1 MKFAI
6 SALAAVSVFAVA
18 PASAATVVFSTLGSP
33 TTTAATQSV
42 TADGITA
49 NFTGGVYTGS
59 VAAMNAADGNVAL
72 AARTVQ
78 KSSTGL
84 GVAQDGEANQIDSNG
99 ANELLQVVF
108 SAPGNFRI
116 VSVTVGMVDNTDTFA
131 LFGGQ
136 NGTYTRLGFTGA
148 IQSGITGGIPV
159 TRTNLGGGN
168 YRLDFNYGGGF
179 DSFRFGTNDEE
190 ADGYSLRS
198 LSVAAVPEPSAW
210 ALLILGFGLTGAAL
224 RRRTRDQGV
233 ARAALNFG

>member
-6 SALAAVSVFAVA
+6 TALAAASVFAVA
-18 PASAATVVFSTLGSP
+18 PASAATIVFSTTGSP
-33 TTTAATQSV
+33 TTTAATQTVTSGGV
-42 TADGITA
+42 TAS
-49 NFTGGVYTGS
+49 FTGGTYTGS
-59 VAAMNAADGNVAL
+59 VAAMNNADGNVAL
-72 AARTVQ
+72 TARTVQ

-108 SAPGNFRI
+108 SAPAHFRI

-148 IQSGITGGIPV
+148 IQSGLTGGIPV
-159 TRTNLGGGN
+159 TRTSLGGGN

-198 LSVAAVPEPSAW
+198 LSIAAVPEPSTW
-210 ALLILGFGLTGAAL
+210 ALLMLGFGLVGGAL
-224 RRRTRDQGV
+224 RRKS
-233 ARAALNFG
+233 RAAASRNAALTFA